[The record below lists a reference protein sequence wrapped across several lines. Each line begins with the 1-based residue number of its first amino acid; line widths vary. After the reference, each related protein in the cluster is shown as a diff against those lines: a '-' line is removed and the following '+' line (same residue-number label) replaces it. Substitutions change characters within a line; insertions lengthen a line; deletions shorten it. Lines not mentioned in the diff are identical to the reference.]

1 MRLRLERRAESSTA
15 LQIGAPLIAS
25 ALTLLAGFLI
35 FAALGKDPV
44 HAMRVFFL
52 FPLKDLYGLS
62 ELLLKAAPLMLIAIG
77 LAIGFRANVWNIGAE
92 GQYIAGAIA
101 ASGAALAL
109 DRSLDSMVLLPLLAL
124 AGMAGGM
131 AWAAIPAVLRTRF
144 NANEILVSLMLVYVA
159 ELLVSWLVHGPW
171 RDPDG
176 FNFPQTRMFEDAAL
190 LPVMIE
196 GTRLTHVIAIALVA
210 LAAGHLLMQRSF
222 IGFQLRVAGQAPA
235 AARYAGFSASRT
247 VWVGMLWGGAMAGL
261 AGMAEVAGAMGQLTP
276 KVGVGYGFAAIIV
289 AFVGRLHAFGIF
301 LASLL
306 MALMVLGGEQAQQ
319 YLALP
324 SSVASVFQGMLL
336 FFLLGTDLFTQYR
349 LVQAAP
355 GTPKGGV

>member
-1 MRLRLERRAESSTA
+1 MFE
-15 LQIGAPLIAS
+15 AS
-25 ALTLLAGFLI
+25 A
-35 FAALGKDPV
+35 
-44 HAMRVFFL
+44 
-52 FPLKDLYGLS
+52 
-62 ELLLKAAPLMLIAIG
+62 
-77 LAIGFRANVWNIGAE
+77 
-92 GQYIAGAIA
+92 
-101 ASGAALAL
+101 
-109 DRSLDSMVLLPLLAL
+109 VLPP
-124 AGMAGGM
+124 
-131 AWAAIPAVLRTRF
+131 I
-144 NANEILVSLMLVYVA
+144 
-159 ELLVSWLVHGPW
+159 
-171 RDPDG
+171 
-176 FNFPQTRMFEDAAL
+176 
-190 LPVMIE
+190 IE
-196 GTRLTHVIAIALVA
+196 GTRLTHVFLLALIA

-222 IGFQLRVAGQAPA
+222 VGFQLRVAGQAPA

-247 VWVGMLWGGAMAGL
+247 VWAGMLCGGAMAGL

-349 LVQAAP
+349 LVRSRP
-355 GTPKGGV
+355 GPIEGGR

>member
-1 MRLRLERRAESSTA
+1 MPFRLERRAESSA
-15 LQIGAPLIAS
+15 VLQIGAPLIA
-25 ALTLLAGFLI
+25 AFLTLMAGFVM
-35 FAALGKDPV
+35 FAALGKDPL

-62 ELLLKAAPLMLIAIG
+62 ELLLKAAPLMLIAVG
-77 LAIGFRANVWNIGAE
+77 LAVGFRANVWNIGAE
-92 GQYIAGAIA
+92 GQYISGAIC
-101 ASGAALAL
+101 ASGLALAL
-109 DRSLDSMVLLPLLAL
+109 DRSLDASLLLPLLAL

-131 AWAAIPAVLRTRF
+131 VWAAVPALLRTRF

-176 FNFPQTRMFEDAAL
+176 FNFPQTRMFEASAV
-190 LPVMIE
+190 LPPIIE
-196 GTRLTHVIAIALVA
+196 GTRLTHVFLLALIA

-222 IGFQLRVAGQAPA
+222 VGFQLRVAGQAPA

-247 VWVGMLWGGAMAGL
+247 VWAGMLCGGAMAGL

-349 LVQAAP
+349 LVRSRP
-355 GTPKGGV
+355 GPIEGGR